1 MFWSMIV
8 DDLSPELPA
17 MAVIIILVSAT
28 TSLFG
33 VLASR
38 QSGRTRESN

>member
-17 MAVIIILVSAT
+17 MAVIIILVSARRRY
-28 TSLFG
+28 SAFWRHANLI
-33 VLASR
+33 
-38 QSGRTRESN
+38 GRPE